1 MTDAAPT
8 TSPEPEAKPRR
19 KPGPKP
25 KAAAPAPA
33 VEQAPPPPPSRQEAE
48 AHLKAFAACAEF
60 LKATLPDV
68 ARQSFNAEMNHR
80 YHRLLLLAK

>member
-1 MTDAAPT
+1 MTEATTT

-25 KAAAPAPA
+25 KPAP
-33 VEQAPPPPPSRQEAE
+33 VPEQPLPPQAPSRQEAE

-60 LKATLPDV
+60 LKATLPEV
-68 ARQSFNAEMNHR
+68 ARNSFNAEMNHR